1 MASSEP
7 PADDHR
13 PAGPAEEPAPGGDG
27 LRWSFE
33 LDVDAVFAA
42 MGRSQPAWDDIDQ
55 DEDLADELA
64 ARDRDGGAPSRD
76 AAGAV
81 AGALPAGPGLAA
93 WLSGLDPAAASGR
106 DLITVAAAFRRVAA
120 WAQAG
125 ELAAVA
131 EVAAR
136 SAAAD
141 PKAGLRPDGSPAC
154 VTDDAAAQVSL
165 GLTLSH
171 YGAEAWTGLSVALR
185 WRLPRTAAALAT
197 GQIDLLRAR
206 ILAEAVVP
214 LTDAAARAVED
225 AVLPRAADLTY
236 TQLSAATRR
245 AVIAADPEGAEHRRQ
260 SAERRAKVSLYAD
273 QDCTATLTG
282 TRLPA
287 ALATAAMARLSA
299 MARALRASGAGG
311 GLDLLRAQIYVGLL
325 LGTMP
330 TIPPRA
336 DGPPDADPP
345 PADADP
351 PGTDQAPADPDDG
364 TRPAADP
371 RPRDGRPGEPGGADA
386 PDAGP
391 GRGRRSSRPAGPG
404 GSGGGLGGR
413 LRPRRGSPAGDE
425 AGTGRSSAD
434 APGGGMPRDGMP
446 RDCMPPDGMPDDSVP
461 ADSVPDDGTSA
472 PWLDAPPL
480 SDADMPEDDG
490 YRDKSPP
497 GGYAD
502 GDPDRGDPLD
512 DHFSAASDPVPA
524 WPPAP
529 CVVPAWP
536 NAGPCDARGRP
547 PPGGLLDLTLAW
559 ATLAGESDRP
569 GTLGRIGPVT
579 AWQTR
584 DLVRLALGDYRTEWR
599 VIVVDAAGS
608 TISVG
613 RVPRL
618 RPPPGSAG
626 AGLTGV
632 VGRVTVAMP
641 AADLDRLARPGQRPA
656 GRLPSRL
663 VAAGTRALARARV
676 LAQADRGAAGG
687 CAHATASA
695 AYRPPPRL
703 REHVIARDQT
713 CRYPFCG
720 QPAWRGDLD
729 HTHPWEAGGKT
740 CRCNLGGLCR
750 RHHRLKQRAGWRLI
764 QPQPGTF
771 LWITP
776 AGLTYRVQPEA
787 QAA

>member
-1 MASSEP
+1 M
-7 PADDHR
+7 
-13 PAGPAEEPAPGGDG
+13 
-27 LRWSFE
+27 
-33 LDVDAVFAA
+33 DALLAA
-42 MGRSQPAWDDIDQ
+42 MGGSQPGWDDIDQ

-64 ARDRDGGAPSRD
+64 ARDRDGGAPPRD
-76 AAGAV
+76 PAGAV
-81 AGALPAGPGLAA
+81 AEALPAGPGLAA
-93 WLSGLDPAAASGR
+93 WLSGLDPAAASDR
-106 DLITVAAAFRRVAA
+106 DLITMAAAFRRVAA

-131 EVAAR
+131 EVTAR

-185 WRLPRTAAALAT
+185 WRLPRTAAALAA

-214 LTDAAARAVED
+214 LTDTAARAVED

-236 TQLSAATRR
+236 TQLSAAVRR
-245 AVIAADPEGAEHRRQ
+245 AVIAADPQGAEHRRQ
-260 SAERRAKVSLYAD
+260 SAERRAKVSLYPE

-311 GLDLLRAQIYVGLL
+311 GLDLLRAQIFIGLL

-330 TIPPRA
+330 PI
-336 DGPPDADPP
+336 PP
-345 PADADP
+345 PADAP
-351 PGTDQAPADPDDG
+351 PDT
-364 TRPAADP
+364 
-371 RPRDGRPGEPGGADA
+371 EPPPEAGPP
-386 PDAGP
+386 PDAEP
-391 GRGRRSSRPAGPG
+391 P
-404 GSGGGLGGR
+404 SGGEADTDL
-413 LRPRRGSPAGDE
+413 SS
-425 AGTGRSSAD
+425 AGT
-434 APGGGMPRDGMP
+434 PGDGVPGDGMP
-446 RDCMPPDGMPDDSVP
+446 G
-461 ADSVPDDGTSA
+461 DGTSA
-472 PWLDAPPL
+472 PWLGAPPL

-490 YRDKSPP
+490 YRDKPP
-497 GGYAD
+497 PLPDGYAEL
-502 GDPDRGDPLD
+502 DPDRGDPLD
-512 DHFSAASDPVPA
+512 DHFSATSNPVPA

-529 CVVPAWP
+529 PVVPAGP
-536 NAGPCDARGRP
+536 AGPGAAGQDAGGHGTGGQGAAGQGRAGRP
-547 PPGGLLDLTLAW
+547 PPGGLLDLTLPW

-569 GTLGRIGPVT
+569 GGLGRIGPVT
-579 AWQTR
+579 AQQAR
-584 DLVRLALGDYRTEWR
+584 ELVRLALCDYRTEWR
-599 VIVVDAAGS
+599 VIVADAAGRA
-608 TISVG
+608 IAVG

-618 RPPPGSAG
+618 RRPPGYVA

-632 VGRVTVAMP
+632 VGRVTVVVP
-641 AADLDRLARPGQRPA
+641 TADLDRLARSGQRPA
-656 GRLPSRL
+656 GWLPRRLI
-663 VAAGTRALARARV
+663 AAGARALARARV
-676 LAQADRGAAGG
+676 VAEADRDAAGG

-703 REHVIARDQT
+703 REHVTARDRT

-750 RHHRLKQRAGWRLI
+750 RHHRLKQLAGWQLT

-776 AGLTYRVQPEA
+776 AGLTYRVQPDQQPA
-787 QAA
+787 